1 MSSGPP
7 SKLVQAQPAILL
19 GLRRGL
25 SLEDAAQSAGIT
37 YRTLRNWVRRGEVER
52 DRLEED
58 SGAAPN
64 KNEAPYLQF
73 LEGYEEAKADGQLLL
88 ANVVKTAADGGH
100 KIRETRITE
109 VVVDGTVA
117 RKETQTIEREVG
129 PDWKAA
135 AFILE
140 RRYGWGRHDR
150 QDHVDIDLED
160 FTAEEL
166 QRVINGEDPLQV
178 ISERT
183 AQVSGE
189 SDAAA
194 QAEASY
200 EPA

>member
-7 SKLVQAQPAILL
+7 TKLVQAQPAILL

-25 SLEDAAQSAGIT
+25 TLEDAAQSAGIT
-37 YRTLRNWVRRGEVER
+37 YRTLRNWVKRGEAER
-52 DRLEED
+52 QRLEEEPD
-58 SGAAPN
+58 AKSS
-64 KNEAPYLQF
+64 KEEAPFLQF

-109 VVVDGTVA
+109 VVVDGEVA
-117 RKETQTIEREVG
+117 RKETQTVEREVG

-150 QDHVDIDLED
+150 QDHVDIDLD
-160 FTAEEL
+160 NFTAEEL
-166 QRVINGEDPLQV
+166 QRVINGEDPLQI
-178 ISERT
+178 ISERA
-183 AQVSGE
+183 AQISGE
-189 SDAAA
+189 GDASVT
-194 QAEASY
+194 AEADHQ
-200 EPA
+200 PA